1 MQQGQVPLLLPSV
14 GVQIARPAGVYGKLQ
29 AHGPGPR
36 ELISPEQ
43 ALSGTSENVAA
54 WVSPPLAQSMKF
66 NYTHMVSL
74 YNKS

>member
-1 MQQGQVPLLLPSV
+1 MPLLLLSV
-14 GVQIARPAGVYGKLQ
+14 GVWIVWPAGVCGKLQ
-29 AHGPGPR
+29 AQGPGPR

-74 YNKS
+74 YKS